1 MYFFIL
7 QYMWVS
13 KVDDAIPNRVL
24 VTSNRYSGRVIL
36 EHVWLIFKCCRAE
49 RRPELV
55 GLRGAGIHIGPS
67 IIFAVKT
74 GLGRKQTRCLV
85 KPG

>member
-1 MYFFIL
+1 
-7 QYMWVS
+7 MWVS